1 MVYLLYD
8 FILLLAALIL
18 IPCYYFKGVRYRS
31 FRQGIRERLGF
42 FAPGRLDRLAGKQIF
57 WIHAVSVGETRAAL
71 PLVRALRKA
80 YPEVALIISNV
91 TETGHKIA
99 SQAAEVDC
107 CLFFPYDF
115 SLVVRRVLKQVRP
128 ALIIIVETEIWPN
141 FVRLARDE
149 EIPVVLVNGRISDR
163 SYPRYQWIRPFISPV
178 LQRFSLLC
186 MQTAEDARRL
196 RMLGAPAAVVHVSGN
211 VKFDL
216 DIAIPDRPTVA
227 RLKKEYLLPEGELIW
242 VAGST
247 HAGEE
252 EVIIDVY
259 KQCLNGEKP
268 LRLVLVPRHPERCPM
283 VGSMLSQRGIPF
295 VQRSKLAA
303 IHGFLAPG
311 TVLLIDTV
319 GELQRIY
326 KVADLVFVGGSLV
339 PVGGHNILEA
349 SALRKP
355 VIFGPHMQ
363 NFREISQLLLAA
375 GGGVMVSAALDF
387 SRVTRRLLADETTR
401 LSMGEKGYDL
411 IQKNIGA
418 TAFTLEMIGKVLA
431 EKSFGTK
438 EGQE

>member
-1 MVYLLYD
+1 
-8 FILLLAALIL
+8 
-18 IPCYYFKGVRYRS
+18 
-31 FRQGIRERLGF
+31 
-42 FAPGRLDRLAGKQIF
+42 
-57 WIHAVSVGETRAAL
+57 
-71 PLVRALRKA
+71 
-80 YPEVALIISNV
+80 
-91 TETGHKIA
+91 
-99 SQAAEVDC
+99 
-107 CLFFPYDF
+107 
-115 SLVVRRVLKQVRP
+115 
-128 ALIIIVETEIWPN
+128 
-141 FVRLARDE
+141 
-149 EIPVVLVNGRISDR
+149 
-163 SYPRYQWIRPFISPV
+163 
-178 LQRFSLLC
+178 

-252 EVIIDVY
+252 EAILDVY

-268 LRLVLVPRHPERCPM
+268 LRLLLAPRHPERCPM

-311 TVLLIDTV
+311 TILLIDTV
-319 GELQRIY
+319 GELQWIY

-349 SALRKP
+349 SAVHKP
-355 VIFGPHMQ
+355 VVFGPYMH
-363 NFREISQLLLAA
+363 NFKEISQLLLTA
-375 GGGVMVSAALDF
+375 GGGVMVSDTSELLM
-387 SRVTRRLLADETTR
+387 VMRRLLTNEATR

-418 TAFTLEMIGKVLA
+418 TAFTLEMIEKVLA
-431 EKSFGTK
+431 GNSSA
-438 EGQE
+438 